1 MKKVY
6 LVLTHTG
13 TLLSNIIKL
22 YTRNE
27 FSHVSIALD
36 AELKRLYSFGRLNP
50 YNAFKGGFVHEGINK
65 GTFKRFKNTKTA
77 VYSLEVSDRQYNK
90 IEQIIEMLESEK
102 QLYTFN
108 IIGLLLVAI
117 NKRVKRENSFYCAEF
132 VKYVLESA
140 EIELDLPK
148 LIKPE
153 DFKNL
158 KQLKLLYKGYL
169 RIYKYNDTWN
179 KIKIIQDML
188 PTRAIN
194 SN

>member
-50 YNAFKGGFVHEGINK
+50 YNAFNGGFVHEGINK

-140 EIELDLPK
+140 EIELDLPN

-169 RIYKYNDTWN
+169 RRYQYNDTWN